1 MLSGLSDRPPDE
13 PRPHPADP
21 APGAVAGDAEESRDE
36 ELEDARPRGTTSDAR
51 RDRTIALVAAVVA
64 ALALLWMAGETH
76 YRACVEA
83 VQVRSGPGTD
93 ALSRLARS
101 DGVEKCSRLPL

>member
-1 MLSGLSDRPPDE
+1 M
-13 PRPHPADP
+13 
-21 APGAVAGDAEESRDE
+21 
-36 ELEDARPRGTTSDAR
+36 
-51 RDRTIALVAAVVA
+51 VA

-76 YRACVEA
+76 YRACVDA

-101 DGVEKCSRLPL
+101 DGVDKCSRLPF